1 MVALPP
7 RALPFSLL
15 YSTLAPEFL
24 FKEILGHK
32 QKILDSDRGVPCSNP
47 RTLIGGTLDVEL
59 LRNF

>member
-24 FKEILGHK
+24 LKEILGHK
-32 QKILDSDRGVPCSNP
+32 QKILDSDRG
-47 RTLIGGTLDVEL
+47 GAL
-59 LRNF
+59 LKSQDSHRGDP

>member
-32 QKILDSDRGVPCSNP
+32 QKILDSDSGVPCSNP
-47 RTLIGGTLDVEL
+47 RTLIGGTLDVAL
-59 LRNF
+59 VQDF